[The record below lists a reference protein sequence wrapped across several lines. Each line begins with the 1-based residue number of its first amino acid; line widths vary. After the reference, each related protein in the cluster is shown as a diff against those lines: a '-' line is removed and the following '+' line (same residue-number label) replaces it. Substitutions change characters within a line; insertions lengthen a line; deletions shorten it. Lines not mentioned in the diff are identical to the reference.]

1 MIKRKILEKN
11 GNNFIGGLLIVFA
24 GIGIGTIL
32 LTYQDFKSSKY
43 IDSSNMIDIEVKES
57 ALVIQEMNAK
67 EKLFQEKLLEQI
79 GKNNGEN
86 SIAANN
92 HFKTTLS
99 FDTLGNAIIIE
110 EYVDTTMS
118 VYLCDINIANKEHQY
133 IKVIIDEN
141 NILSMAVVNENG
153 EEINDNI
160 NLPLSMSEQIVET
173 INSLYNMRKQ

>member
-1 MIKRKILEKN
+1 MLKRKFLEKN

-43 IDSSNMIDIEVKES
+43 IDTSNLITIEVKES
-57 ALVIQEMNAK
+57 SLVIQEMSEQ
-67 EKLFQEKLLEQI
+67 EKQFQERLLEQI

-99 FDTLGNAIIIE
+99 FGTLGDAVIIE
-110 EYVDTTMS
+110 EFVDDTTS
-118 VYLCDINIANKEHQY
+118 IYLCDINVTNKEHQY
-133 IKVIIDEN
+133 IKIVIDEN
-141 NILSMAVVNENG
+141 HILSMVVVNENG
-153 EEINDNI
+153 EEINENI
-160 NLPLSMSEQIVET
+160 NLPLTMSEQIVQT
-173 INSLYNMRKQ
+173 INSLYNMRK